1 MDNEQ
6 KTVAK
11 IAKEIIKNLEVEAKI
26 KISKNEGGAYLVEI
40 QGENLGILIGYHGET
55 LNALQLI
62 LSLIVYRKLEKWVH
76 ILVDVENYRSERS
89 KKLEEI
95 ATSAAQKA
103 RFLQKKI
110 ELSPMSSYER
120 MVVHSAV
127 SKIDGAKS
135 ESEGEGYNRHVVIS
149 PA

>member
-6 KTVAK
+6 KTIEK
-11 IAKEIIKNLEVEAKI
+11 IAKELLGNLEIEAKA
-26 KISKNEGGAYLVEI
+26 KISKNEDSSYSVKIEGDG
-40 QGENLGILIGYHGET
+40 LGILIGYHGET
-55 LNALQLI
+55 LNAFQLI
-62 LSLIVYRKLEKWVH
+62 LSLIAYKKLEKWVH
-76 ILVDVENYRSERS
+76 ILVDVGDYRSERS

-95 ATSAAQKA
+95 ATAAAQKA

-110 ELSPMSSYER
+110 ELYPMSSYER

-127 SKIDGAKS
+127 SKVGGVKS
-135 ESEGEGYNRHVVIS
+135 ESEGEGYTRHVVIS